1 MEALWIATVERLAK
15 VEVRL
20 DTLVEQVKHIDVC
33 VDSVKRTIWTAAGAV
48 AVVMLLVGW
57 AFK

>member
-1 MEALWIATVERLAK
+1 MEAAWVTTVERLAK

-20 DTLVEQVKHIDVC
+20 DTLVEQVKHIDMC
-33 VDSVKRTIWTAAGAV
+33 VDSVKRTIWTAAGAMTI
-48 AVVMLLVGW
+48 VMLIVGW